1 NGVWVAV
8 GEDEHAV
15 SPDGINWTCIDVGD
29 GVNYYSVAYGNSKF
43 YAVSVSTG
51 GGSGNKVKYATAD
64 ITTSNDNGTTY
75 QLTWTTTNA
84 SNIAM
89 SSNPMGRM
97 IFANNKFVSVGST
110 SISYST
116 DGTNWTSTGHSVSD
130 NSARFMGVAY
140 GNGKFVAMTG
150 HGYSSTSI
158 DGINW
163 TQSSSTKLVSSS
175 GGSGDHNAG
184 RGKLTFGNN
193 LFVFV
198 GYYRHSPSTYYIWTS
213 TDGASWTSVSTD
225 FGDDGP
231 GCPCSRGGWGIAYGI
246 VNISEYPAP

>member
-1 NGVWVAV
+1 
-8 GEDEHAV
+8 
-15 SPDGINWTCIDVGD
+15 
-29 GVNYYSVAYGNSKF
+29 
-43 YAVSVSTG
+43 
-51 GGSGNKVKYATAD
+51 
-64 ITTSNDNGTTY
+64 
-75 QLTWTTTNA
+75 
-84 SNIAM
+84 
-89 SSNPMGRM
+89 MGRL
-97 IFANNKFVSVGST
+97 IYANNIFVSVGSS

-116 DGTNWTSTGHSVSD
+116 NGTTWTSTGHSVSD
-130 NSARFMGVAY
+130 NSARFIGVAY

-150 HGYSSTSI
+150 HGYSSTST

-175 GGSGDHNAG
+175 GGSDYNAG
-184 RGKLTFGNN
+184 RGELTFGNN

-213 TDGASWTSVSTD
+213 TDGASWTSVNTN